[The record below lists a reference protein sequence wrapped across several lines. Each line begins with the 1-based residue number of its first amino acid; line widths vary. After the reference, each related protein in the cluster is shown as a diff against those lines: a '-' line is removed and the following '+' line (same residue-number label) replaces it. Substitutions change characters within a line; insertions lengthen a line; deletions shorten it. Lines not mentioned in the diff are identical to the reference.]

1 MGCLSYGQIYIYV
14 LSPFISDDLV
24 HIKYCSILC
33 ALAFAKSFHCF
44 HWIALAKIKSM
55 LVVIPFRQI
64 GFCALTRNQLNEW
77 ILYETA
83 YLLCISAISFDLYW
97 WRKCLDWFWNKKKR
111 RIMNAKDWICTT
123 DTEDRV
129 RSCIVREHKKKV
141 FDVMDKACEKWNENV
156 STMHPISTHSCSVL
170 IRRSTDK
177 IEKGWNYIWFA
188 SHTWLLATINLWRS
202 MLGVGV
208 SLGGSIRRHTMC
220 IIQCIIFQYATLAF
234 WR

>member
-1 MGCLSYGQIYIYV
+1 MNLIWNGLFVVYKCNFFWSL
-14 LSPFISDDLV
+14 LMEKMFRL
-24 HIKYCSILC
+24 IL
-33 ALAFAKSFHCF
+33 K
-44 HWIALAKIKSM
+44 
-55 LVVIPFRQI
+55 
-64 GFCALTRNQLNEW
+64 E
-77 ILYETA
+77 E
-83 YLLCISAISFDLYW
+83 
-97 WRKCLDWFWNKKKR
+97 KKKNNER
-111 RIMNAKDWICTT
+111 KRLNLYYGYGGQGKVVHCSWTQ
-123 DTEDRV
+123 
-129 RSCIVREHKKKV
+129 KKV

-208 SLGGSIRRHTMC
+208 SLGGAIRRHIQCMC
-220 IIQCIIFQYATLAF
+220 VIQCIIFQYATLAF